1 MMICTTPNQTRQP
14 GPPTNLAI
22 CSQRWEQLPFPITF
36 IEMMRFNMPVGLLR
50 QGRLADE
57 LCITISATYP
67 NINDG
72 RDASGAKLT
81 DAAAASQP
89 HGEPVLVHARKLRE
103 AIQ

>member
-1 MMICTTPNQTRQP
+1 
-14 GPPTNLAI
+14 
-22 CSQRWEQLPFPITF
+22 
-36 IEMMRFNMPVGLLR
+36 MPVGLLR

-57 LCITISATYP
+57 LCIAISSTYS
-67 NINDG
+67 NITEG
-72 RDASGAKLT
+72 RGASGVKLT